1 MQLPYTTSWQDL
13 KDRFRQAGNI
23 IRADVL
29 LDTTGR
35 SKGQGTV
42 LFESAQDAQ
51 KAIRTFARSFSPTLL
66 SGGSQEGHPA
76 GMFDNT
82 EFQTRIISVHEDKFA
97 Q

>member
-1 MQLPYTTSWQDL
+1 LFFSFSFVQLPYTTSWQDL

-42 LFESAQDAQ
+42 LFESPGDAQ
-51 KAIRTFARSFSPTLL
+51 KAIRMYPL
-66 SGGSQEGHPA
+66 SHYTHDHDGDDECTYLTG
-76 GMFDNT
+76 
-82 EFQTRIISVHEDKFA
+82 TR
-97 Q
+97 